1 MSALWGG
8 HRLPTRSREA
18 RQAGCLQSA
27 QVLLN
32 IKLTSIF
39 TEWLLRARGTPKEPA
54 VRSID
59 ENDHTGVKSQ
69 LYKCSE
75 RKIIVRSGT
84 T

>member
-1 MSALWGG
+1 MPCGEDTG
-8 HRLPTRSREA
+8 YPPVRGRPG
-18 RQAGCLQSA
+18 QAGCLQSA
-27 QVLLN
+27 QVRLN
-32 IKLTSIF
+32 VKLTSIF
-39 TEWLLRARGTPKEPA
+39 TEWLLRAWGTPKEPA
-54 VRSID
+54 VRRID